1 MTNGF
6 LTKATIT
13 FPFISTQLEN
23 YEERSRGII
32 KRMEDKHRLKCS
44 GQELTQS
51 LTPTKTRLPQLPVKH
66 DHATIHPHHRQ
77 YGFIPLDGI
86 RTIFAIHQ

>member
-1 MTNGF
+1 MTNGV
-6 LTKATIT
+6 LTKATIR

-32 KRMEDKHRLKCS
+32 KRMEEKHRLQCS
-44 GQELTQS
+44 DQELTQS

-66 DHATIHPHHRQ
+66 DHTPIHPHHRQ
-77 YGFIPLDGI
+77 YWFITLHGI